1 MELDLVEQTLLATRP
16 CTSVGTMQL
25 IPPSS
30 SKSSK
35 PAKHKMALADS
46 SGRITLYEIRKSE
59 VSTVFTN
66 ESLLNSN
73 AGGTGGPRDSDLGD
87 MAGGEDTISSNLGAS
102 RKKLGS
108 MFSAQ
113 SSDSSL
119 AGGQHNGGVK
129 SIALGGNA
137 GKRDK
142 IFATNGSKIIGL
154 SRKGKPFFSLTSNSS
169 ESTEQILVQ
178 GSTIWCRQTG
188 GGYTKYTNGE
198 ETEFYQVAEGVNW
211 LEYENLVND
220 DNTES
225 EDHLD
230 ALLGCQDRSIR
241 VIRNGECISNLGVD
255 VNVTSLGCY
264 DKNKIQ
270 PGPKRVVFGTSSG
283 TVAML
288 RVDQDGAGAHGWAI
302 SAKSKARGMVN
313 VLTFS
318 DISKDG
324 VDDIV
329 VGWEDGSI
337 EVLGFDVNPDLPQT
351 QFSANLGESVSSL
364 AVGRLSN
371 AEFEEIVCVGFSG
384 KVVSFTNE
392 PLNTKDASDVHGR
405 THAKINNENKI
416 RSLQKELG
424 ELESKISQKR
434 TQLTAKERAAQRD
447 IAEDGGDDRDGP
459 SVMLPTFDAKTIF
472 ALDEEEAAY
481 KISVEIPLEM
491 NLVLLAS
498 SVSVDLL
505 DSDTSTAT
513 VSRSPP
519 PPDSDLKLCACYR
532 MVEGGSRL
540 QMKIRTTEGEY
551 GEITAT
557 IVGNSVPTK
566 SAVVV
571 KLPVKP
577 LSLHCRAVAFR
588 EDELQRELNVL
599 TLRGSFS
606 VNVAHEWMRACVPEI
621 PPYVESDEVKAWTF
635 RNVFTGSILKVTYE
649 KDLMRVESD
658 NLSTLAIFKECVS
671 RESMRRRVHVSDSVE
686 VKESTIPGFLGLLHN
701 RLQHLLA
708 LSRQVE
714 IIESLK
720 EINNAEAG
728 DTAWMSQEYVEILK
742 NADAIKA
749 EHKQR
754 PMLMNYLAGII
765 TDLFVDRHKLRGVDV
780 RHRIPELQGLINNY
794 DGDALLSVFSD
805 QFEG

>member
-1 MELDLVEQTLLATRP
+1 MELDLVQQSLLATRP
-16 CTSVGTMQL
+16 CTSMGTMQL

-35 PAKHKMALADS
+35 PAKHKMILGEN
-46 SGRITLYEIRKSE
+46 SGCISLYEIKKAE
-59 VSTVFTN
+59 VQTVFTN
-66 ESLLNSN
+66 ETLLNSN
-73 AGGTGGPRDSDLGD
+73 AGGTGGPKDATLNDMGGGD
-87 MAGGEDTISSNLGAS
+87 ETISTTLGAG
-102 RKKLGS
+102 RKTLGS
-108 MFSAQ
+108 MFSSQ
-113 SSDSSL
+113 NSDSNLFNPSSTI
-119 AGGQHNGGVK
+119 ANGGIK
-129 SIALGGNA
+129 SIALGGNSN
-137 GKRDK
+137 KKDK

-154 SRKGKPFFSLTSNSS
+154 SKKGKPFFSLTSNSS
-169 ESTEQILVQ
+169 ESTEQIL
-178 GSTIWCRQTG
+178 
-188 GGYTKYTNGE
+188 
-198 ETEFYQVAEGVNW
+198 FYQVAEGVNW
-211 LEYENLVND
+211 LEYENLVNE
-220 DNTES
+220 DNLDS
-225 EDHLD
+225 EAHLD
-230 ALLGCQDRSIR
+230 TLLGCHDRSIR

-270 PGPKRVVFGTSSG
+270 PGPKKIVFGTSSG

-302 SAKSKARGMVN
+302 PAKSKSRGMVN

-329 VGWEDGSI
+329 VGWEDGNI

-416 RSLQKELG
+416 RSMQKELE

-434 TQLTAKERAAQRD
+434 TQLAAKERAVQLD
-447 IAEDGGDDRDGP
+447 YSEGSSSGGNNDGGP

-588 EDELQRELNVL
+588 EDELERELNVL

-606 VNVAHEWMRACVPEI
+606 VNVAHEWMRAGVPEI
-621 PPYVESDEVKAWTF
+621 PPYVESDEAKAWTF

-708 LSRQVE
+708 LSRQVD

-728 DTAWMSQEYVEILK
+728 DTTWMSQEYVEILK

-794 DGDALLSVFSD
+794 DGDALLSVFSNTFD
-805 QFEG
+805 G